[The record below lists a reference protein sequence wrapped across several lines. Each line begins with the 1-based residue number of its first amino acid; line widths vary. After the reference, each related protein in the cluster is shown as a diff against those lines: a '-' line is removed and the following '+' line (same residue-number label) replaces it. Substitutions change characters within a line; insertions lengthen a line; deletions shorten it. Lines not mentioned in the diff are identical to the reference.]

1 MAEFSVNFY
10 KREDGTKPVGEF
22 IKSLELKLRAKVVA
36 NLNLLEEY
44 GNKAREPLSKELDD
58 GIFELRVK
66 EGSNIVRILYFFDKD
81 KIIVAT
87 NGLVKKRQKTPPNEI
102 ELAKKRRDDY
112 HRRKDAGTYE

>member
-66 EGSNIVRILYFFDKD
+66 EGSNIVRILYFFDKERFYQILRVTR
-81 KIIVAT
+81 KI
-87 NGLVKKRQKTPPNEI
+87 LFEI
-102 ELAKKRRDDY
+102 FIWFFIDFLCNY
-112 HRRKDAGTYE
+112 HILLRNKCS

>member
-1 MAEFSVNFY
+1 MTEFSVNFY

-58 GIFELRVK
+58 G
-66 EGSNIVRILYFFDKD
+66 NI
-81 KIIVAT
+81 
-87 NGLVKKRQKTPPNEI
+87 
-102 ELAKKRRDDY
+102 
-112 HRRKDAGTYE
+112 